1 MVGLKIFDYNMN
13 LTLAKKRVT
22 VELVALN
29 LISLFFL
36 GNKFNFII

>member
-29 LISLFFL
+29 LISLFENL
-36 GNKFNFII
+36 VSSLFI